1 MMKYLCCDQE
11 MRAMGPWP
19 RAVDVYK
26 WSEPSVDGSMEALFD
41 GQGIVMAEGHHCT
54 SCNRYIWVA
63 QEQQPRQVK
72 VA

>member
-1 MMKYLCCDQE
+1 MKYLCCDQE

-19 RAVDVYK
+19 RTVDAYK
-26 WSEPSVDGSMEALFD
+26 WTVPDANGAVETIPD
-41 GQGIVMAEGHHCT
+41 GQRVVMAEGHHCL

-63 QEQQPRQVK
+63 QEHPPEQVK